1 MHKAAQVL
9 PVPALYSRHKVDHV
23 LGIAHDL
30 VNPATLRDGVLP
42 AFLRWLLLAACG
54 LELGLYCYADGLAHH
69 VRGDGN
75 GHDST
80 GIGHAWLAYADYPAG
95 VIVGAKQP
103 RLLAPDENIRPGT
116 DCE

>member
-1 MHKAAQVL
+1 MHKVVQVL

-30 VNPATLRDGVLP
+30 VNTATLSDGVLP
-42 AFLRWLLLAACG
+42 ASLRFALLAASGFEFG
-54 LELGLYCYADGLAHH
+54 LNCYADGLANH
-69 VRGDGN
+69 VRGDGD